1 MNSTTPIS
9 TTDSG
14 HVDTNHTTAP
24 PIDLNGR
31 LLTAQE
37 VAERLGVSERFVRD
51 HTTRRYPKIRAIKLG
66 PLLRFRWK
74 DVEAFLAELE
84 TIQTS
89 HGRRFGV

>member
-1 MNSTTPIS
+1 MSSTIL
-9 TTDSG
+9 TTESG
-14 HVDTNHTTAP
+14 HVDTNRTAAP

-51 HTTRRYPKIRAIKLG
+51 HATRRSPKIQAVRLG

-84 TIQTS
+84 TVQTS
-89 HGRRFGV
+89 HRRRFGV